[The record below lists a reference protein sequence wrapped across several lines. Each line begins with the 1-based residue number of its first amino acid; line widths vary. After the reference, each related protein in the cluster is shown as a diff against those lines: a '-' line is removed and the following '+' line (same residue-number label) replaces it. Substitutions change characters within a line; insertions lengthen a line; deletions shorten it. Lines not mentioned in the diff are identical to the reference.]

1 MLFIGSEGRE
11 NRLMRREVETYESPK
26 WNFCT
31 WKIPYLK
38 WISTADKINRWFD
51 ITEQERLVIF
61 EEIVI
66 ETNQNETEKKLK
78 NQ

>member
-1 MLFIGSEGRE
+1 MELLHMKNTIFEM
-11 NRLMRREVETYESPK
+11 N
-26 WNFCT
+26 
-31 WKIPYLK
+31 
-38 WISTADKINRWFD
+38 STADKINRWFD